1 MKNYFSY
8 WPVAVISQCMKVIVF
23 VFVTINVNLF
33 LEKYT
38 TTTLLDKISQ

>member
-8 WPVAVISQCMKVIVF
+8 WPMAIISQCMKVIVF

-33 LEKYT
+33 PEKYKA
-38 TTTLLDKISQ
+38 TTL